1 MACRGVW
8 RLPCSVDAGCV
19 RRTLGLGSTLGEGRF
34 QGAAPYFH
42 QALQRVWWV
51 PKHLASP
58 PGVYSARACV
68 PQSRPFGADT
78 VRGSRGLAL
87 RLGLSQEMRSA
98 VAPFR
103 GEHGSLPPGLAGS
116 PSRALRALGWTR
128 PGPSPR
134 LSASGLGCARGLPCP
149 GGPGPPPGGV
159 ARPLL
164 ALDWGERRAAQEGER
179 PGRGDRGDSTT
190 TANGRAWEASTRRS
204 F

>member
-58 PGVYSARACV
+58 PGMHSARASV

-78 VRGSRGLAL
+78 FRGSRGLAL
-87 RLGLSQEMRSA
+87 RLGLSQETRSA

-128 PGPSPR
+128 PGPFPR
-134 LSASGLGCARGLPCP
+134 LSASGSGSARGLPCP
-149 GGPGPPPGGV
+149 GGPGPPPAARTEAGLRGRSWHLTGG
-159 ARPLL
+159 AGGRT
-164 ALDWGERRAAQEGER
+164 
-179 PGRGDRGDSTT
+179 GRGATWPRQP
-190 TANGRAWEASTRRS
+190 RRQHYHC
-204 F
+204 